1 MFFDVCFLMF
11 FLLEYICKITVGVV
25 FFMAIMDV
33 KGLNYDIIIDKLKSK
48 GKDAYK
54 LISYV
59 DYLNT
64 DCVCDLV
71 GELNAVF
78 DSKVGNR
85 DYTSRNFINYLYVLF

>member
-1 MFFDVCFLMF
+1 MFFDV
-11 FLLEYICKITVGVV
+11 FLLEHICKITVGVV

-33 KGLNYDIIIDKLKSK
+33 KGLDYDIIIDKLKGK

-64 DCVCDLV
+64 DCVCDLI

-85 DYTSRNFINYLYVLF
+85 AYPSRNFINYLYVLF